1 MNVYMNSYHIKIKII
16 LKMTELLSI
25 FKRGI
30 FFITGTEV
38 LPPPMDINEE
48 IRAIAGLRNQEEW
61 AKKELIERN
70 LRLVVYIA
78 KKFENTNANIEDLVS
93 LGSIGLIKA
102 VNTFDTDKNIK
113 FATYASKCIENEMLM
128 HLRKHTKIKN
138 ELSLDEPLNT
148 DSEGN
153 ELLLCDILD
162 SGEDSVFVIMEKNA
176 DSELLWNLINKMNER
191 DQDILKKRFGLCNI
205 CEMTQKEIADEMNIS
220 QSYISRLEKKLINQ
234 LKKDMYK
241 MI

>member
-1 MNVYMNSYHIKIKII
+1 MYAQVSKLRIKII
-16 LKMTELLSI
+16 LKISQILYI
-25 FKRGI
+25 FRKGVY
-30 FFITGTEV
+30 FITGTEV
-38 LPPPMDINEE
+38 LPPPMDTDEE
-48 IRAIAGLRNQEEW
+48 MRAIEGLRHKENW

-78 KKFENTNANIEDLVS
+78 KKFENTNANIEDMVS

-113 FATYASKCIENEMLM
+113 FATYASKCIENEMRM
-128 HLRKHTKIKN
+128 HLRKYTKIKN

-153 ELLLCDILD
+153 ELLLCDILET
-162 SGEDSVFVIMEKNA
+162 GEDSVFMTIEKNS
-176 DSELLWNLINKMNER
+176 DSEILWDLINKLNDR
-191 DQDILKKRFGLCNI
+191 DQDILKKRFGLCNL

-234 LKKDMYK
+234 LKKDMCK
-241 MI
+241 LI

>member
-1 MNVYMNSYHIKIKII
+1 MSKLKFKLLLKISQILAIFRRGVY
-16 LKMTELLSI
+16 
-25 FKRGI
+25 
-30 FFITGTEV
+30 FITGTEV
-38 LPPPMDINEE
+38 LPPPLNAEEELQAIN
-48 IRAIAGLRNQEEW
+48 GLRNKEKW
-61 AKKELIERN
+61 ASKELIERN

-128 HLRKHTKIKN
+128 HLRKYTKIKN

-162 SGEDSVFVIMEKNA
+162 SGEDSVFVTIEKNS
-176 DSELLWNLINKMNER
+176 DSELLWDLINKLNDR

-205 CEMTQKEIADEMNIS
+205 NEMTQKEIADEMNIS

-241 MI
+241 LI

>member
-1 MNVYMNSYHIKIKII
+1 MSKLRLKIVLKLSQILAVFRRGVY
-16 LKMTELLSI
+16 
-25 FKRGI
+25 
-30 FFITGTEV
+30 FITGTEV
-38 LPPPMDINEE
+38 LPPPMDAEE
-48 IRAIAGLRNQEEW
+48 EVRAIDGLRHKENW

-78 KKFENTNANIEDLVS
+78 KKFENTNANIEDMVS

-102 VNTFDTDKNIK
+102 VNTFDTNKNIK

-128 HLRKHTKIKN
+128 HLRKYTKIKN

-162 SGEDSVFVIMEKNA
+162 SGEDSVFMTIEKNS
-176 DSELLWNLINKMNER
+176 DSEMLWELIGKLNER

-234 LKKDMYK
+234 LKKDMCK
-241 MI
+241 LI

>member
-1 MNVYMNSYHIKIKII
+1 MGRIRLRII
-16 LKMTELLSI
+16 LRISRLISI
-25 FKRGI
+25 FRRGVY
-30 FFITGTEV
+30 FITGTEV
-38 LPPPMDINEE
+38 LPPPMDTEE
-48 IRAIAGLRNQEEW
+48 ESRAIEGLKNKEKW

-78 KKFENTNANIEDLVS
+78 KKFENTNANIEDMVS

-128 HLRKHTKIKN
+128 HLRKYTKIKN

-162 SGEDSVFVIMEKNA
+162 SGEDSVFMTIEKNS
-176 DSELLWNLINKMNER
+176 DSEMLWGLINKLNER
-191 DQDILKKRFGLCNI
+191 DKDILKKRFGLCNI

-234 LKKDMYK
+234 LKKDMCK
-241 MI
+241 LI

>member
-1 MNVYMNSYHIKIKII
+1 MYVQVSKLRIKII
-16 LKMTELLSI
+16 LKISQILYI
-25 FKRGI
+25 FRKGVY
-30 FFITGTEV
+30 FITGTEV
-38 LPPPMDINEE
+38 LPPPMDSEE
-48 IRAIAGLRNQEEW
+48 EVRAIDGLRHKENW

-78 KKFENTNANIEDLVS
+78 KKFENTNANIEDMVS

-102 VNTFDTDKNIK
+102 VNTFDVDKNIK

-128 HLRKHTKIKN
+128 HLRKYTKIKN

-162 SGEDSVFVIMEKNA
+162 SGEDSVFLTIEKNS
-176 DSELLWNLINKMNER
+176 DSEILWELIGKLNER

-234 LKKDMYK
+234 LKKDMCK
-241 MI
+241 LI

>member
-1 MNVYMNSYHIKIKII
+1 
-16 LKMTELLSI
+16 
-25 FKRGI
+25 
-30 FFITGTEV
+30 
-38 LPPPMDINEE
+38 
-48 IRAIAGLRNQEEW
+48 
-61 AKKELIERN
+61 
-70 LRLVVYIA
+70 
-78 KKFENTNANIEDLVS
+78 
-93 LGSIGLIKA
+93 
-102 VNTFDTDKNIK
+102 
-113 FATYASKCIENEMLM
+113 MLM

>member
-1 MNVYMNSYHIKIKII
+1 MYAQVSKLRIKII
-16 LKMTELLSI
+16 LKISQILYI
-25 FKRGI
+25 FRKGVY
-30 FFITGTEV
+30 FITGTEV
-38 LPPPMDINEE
+38 LPPPMDSEE
-48 IRAIAGLRNQEEW
+48 EVRAIDGLRHKENW

-78 KKFENTNANIEDLVS
+78 KKFENTNANIEDMVS

-102 VNTFDTDKNIK
+102 VNTFDVDKNIK

-128 HLRKHTKIKN
+128 HLRKYTKIKN

-162 SGEDSVFVIMEKNA
+162 SGEDSVFLTIEKNS
-176 DSELLWNLINKMNER
+176 DSEILWELIGKLNER

-234 LKKDMYK
+234 LKKDMCK
-241 MI
+241 LI

>member
-1 MNVYMNSYHIKIKII
+1 MNKYRIKII
-16 LKMTELLSI
+16 LKISQILSI
-25 FKRGI
+25 FRRGLY
-30 FFITGTEV
+30 FITGTEV
-38 LPPPMDINEE
+38 LPPPMNSEE
-48 IRAIAGLRNQEEW
+48 EQRAIQGLRNKEKW

-128 HLRKHTKIKN
+128 HLRKYTKIKN

-162 SGEDSVFVIMEKNA
+162 TGEDSVFVTIEKNS
-176 DSELLWNLINKMNER
+176 DNEVLWNMINKLNER
-191 DQDILKKRFGLCNI
+191 DQDILKKRFGLNNI
-205 CEMTQKEIADEMNIS
+205 EEMTQKEIADEMNIS

-234 LKKDMYK
+234 LRKDMYK
-241 MI
+241 LI

>member
-1 MNVYMNSYHIKIKII
+1 VSKLRLKIVLKLSQILAVFRRGVY
-16 LKMTELLSI
+16 
-25 FKRGI
+25 
-30 FFITGTEV
+30 FITGTEV
-38 LPPPMDINEE
+38 LPPPMDAEE
-48 IRAIAGLRNQEEW
+48 EVRAIDGLRHKENW

-78 KKFENTNANIEDLVS
+78 KKFENTNANIEDMVS

-102 VNTFDTDKNIK
+102 VNTFDTNKNIK

-128 HLRKHTKIKN
+128 HLRKYTKIKN

-162 SGEDSVFVIMEKNA
+162 SGEDSVFMTIEKNS
-176 DSELLWNLINKMNER
+176 DSEMLWELIGKLNER

-234 LKKDMYK
+234 LKKDMCK
-241 MI
+241 LI

>member
-1 MNVYMNSYHIKIKII
+1 MYAQVSKLRILII
-16 LKMTELLSI
+16 LKISQILAV
-25 FKRGI
+25 FRKGVY
-30 FFITGTEV
+30 FITGTEV
-38 LPPPMDINEE
+38 LPPPMDAEE
-48 IRAIAGLRNQEEW
+48 EVRAIDGLRHKENW

-78 KKFENTNANIEDLVS
+78 KKFENTNANIEDMVS

-102 VNTFDTDKNIK
+102 VNTFDTEKNIK

-128 HLRKHTKIKN
+128 HLRKYTKIKN

-162 SGEDSVFVIMEKNA
+162 SGEDSVFMTIEKNS
-176 DSELLWNLINKMNER
+176 DSEVLWGLINKLNRR

-205 CEMTQKEIADEMNIS
+205 NEMTQKEIADEMNIS

-234 LKKDMYK
+234 LKKEMCK
-241 MI
+241 LIN